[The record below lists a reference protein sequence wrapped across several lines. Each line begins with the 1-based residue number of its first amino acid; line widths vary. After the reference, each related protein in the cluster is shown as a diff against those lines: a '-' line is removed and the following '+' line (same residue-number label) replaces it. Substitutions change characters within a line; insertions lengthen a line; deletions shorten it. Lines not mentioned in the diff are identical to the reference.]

1 MVNTK
6 NIKHIF
12 FDLDDTLWDFEKNSS
27 AVLQNLFIEFDLQT
41 KLNTSFNLFFY
52 HYKLINTSLWQ
63 QYYKKQITK
72 EYLRN
77 NRFNEAFKYFKYDNY
92 DLNLL
97 VTEAYLSR
105 SPHGKILKEN
115 CIEVLDFLKP
125 NYNLHIITNGFKEVQ
140 NIKIDA
146 CNIGHYFTSIIISE
160 EHNLTK
166 PDKQLF
172 TLAQTINNTISTE
185 CIMIGDNYDADV
197 LGAKNAGWQSIWLN
211 ESVTSNEPNQIKNL
225 KQLIQFFKPNN

>member
-27 AVLQNLFIEFDLQT
+27 AVLQNLFVEFDLQS
-41 KLNTSFNLFFY
+41 KLNTTFNLFFH
-52 HYKLINTSLWQ
+52 HYKLINTALWQ

-77 NRFNEAFKYFKYDNY
+77 NRFNEAFKHFKYNNY

-105 SPHGKILKEN
+105 SPHGKILKDN
-115 CIEVLDFLKP
+115 CIDVLNFLKP
-125 NYNLHIITNGFKEVQ
+125 NYKLHIITNGFKEVQ

-146 CNIGHYFTSIIISE
+146 CDIGHYFTSIIISE

-172 TLAQTINNTISTE
+172 IHAQTINNTVSEE
-185 CIMIGDNYDADV
+185 CIMIGDSYEADI
-197 LGAKNAGWQSIWLN
+197 LGAQNAGWQSIWLN
-211 ESVTSNEPNQIKNL
+211 ENSVADMSNQIKNL
-225 KQLIQFFKPNN
+225 KQLLTIF